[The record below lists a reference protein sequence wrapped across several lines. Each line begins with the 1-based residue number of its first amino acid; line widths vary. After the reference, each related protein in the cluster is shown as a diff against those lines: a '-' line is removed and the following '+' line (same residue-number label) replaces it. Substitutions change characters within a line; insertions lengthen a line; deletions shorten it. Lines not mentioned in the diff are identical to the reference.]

1 MQGRRS
7 DWKVFWSCSRSAAER
22 FPDGAA
28 PVTKYTVRVRIGKQG
43 NTIKAAKVPPQR
55 VPARDSDRKRNSVS
69 DTLRIGIDLGSR
81 KAKFALMRGSDI
93 LRLADLD
100 TIAFYK
106 KYGSIVNDEL
116 SLDLLGSGIF
126 SADELAEAEI
136 TVTGYG
142 RNSIN
147 LHGARVISEI
157 KAHVAGAR
165 SQTGLAD
172 FTLLDM
178 GGQDTKVAQVV
189 AGRLTDFVM
198 NDKCAAS
205 SGRYLENM
213 AAVLEVSLAELSSH
227 GEEPVALDATCGI
240 FGESELIGQILRGY
254 PVSRLC
260 EGVNLTLVKRVMP
273 MLKRFPSDTL
283 VITGGVALN
292 GAMIALLKEQ
302 CGMEIVVPKHPQHNG
317 AIGCAWTVRGGAAG

>member
-1 MQGRRS
+1 
-7 DWKVFWSCSRSAAER
+7 V
-22 FPDGAA
+22 
-28 PVTKYTVRVRIGKQG
+28 
-43 NTIKAAKVPPQR
+43 AK
-55 VPARDSDRKRNSVS
+55 N
-69 DTLRIGIDLGSR
+69 LNIGIDLGSR
-81 KAKFALMRGSDI
+81 KAKFALLQGNEI
-93 LRLADLD
+93 VRLADLD

-106 KYGSIVNDEL
+106 KYGSIVADEL

-126 SADELAEAEI
+126 SAEELEASEI

-157 KAHVAGAR
+157 KAHVAGALT
-165 SQTGLAD
+165 QTGLVD

-213 AAVLEVSLAELSSH
+213 AAVLEVTLKELSSH
-227 GEEPVALDATCGI
+227 AEDPISLDATCGI
-240 FGESELIGQILRGY
+240 FGESELIGQILRGH
-254 PVSRLC
+254 PLSRLC
-260 EGVNLTLVKRVMP
+260 AGVNLTLVKRVLP
-273 MLKRFPSDTL
+273 MLKRFSSPTL
-283 VITGGVALN
+283 IITGGVALN
-292 GAMIALLKEQ
+292 GAMVRLLAAD
-302 CGMEIVVPKHPQHNG
+302 CGMEVVIPKHPQHNG
-317 AIGCAWTVRGGAAG
+317 AIGCASLKPKG

>member
-1 MQGRRS
+1 MQRECNNPG
-7 DWKVFWSCSRSAAER
+7 
-22 FPDGAA
+22 
-28 PVTKYTVRVRIGKQG
+28 VTTDVG
-43 NTIKAAKVPPQR
+43 NTLK
-55 VPARDSDRKRNSVS
+55 
-69 DTLRIGIDLGSR
+69 IGIDLGSR
-81 KAKFALMRGSDI
+81 KAKFALMQDGKI

-116 SLDLLGSGIF
+116 SLDLKGSGIF
-126 SADELAEAEI
+126 TAEELAAADI

-165 SQTGLAD
+165 TQTGLAD
-172 FTLLDM
+172 FTMLDM
-178 GGQDTKVAQVV
+178 GGQDTKVAHVV
-189 AGRLTDFVM
+189 SGKLTDFVM

-213 AAVLEVSLAELSSH
+213 AAVLEVTLEELSSH
-227 GEEPVALDATCGI
+227 AQNPIPLDATCGI
-240 FGESELIGQILRGY
+240 FGESELIGQILRGHS
-254 PVSRLC
+254 VSALC
-260 EGVNLTLVKRVMP
+260 AGVNLTLVKRVMP
-273 MLKRFPSDTL
+273 MLKRFHSDTL

-292 GAMIALLKEQ
+292 GAMIKLLSAD
-302 CGMEIVVPKHPQHNG
+302 CGMTVIVPEHPQHNG
-317 AIGCAWTVRGGAAG
+317 AIGCASLS

>member
-1 MQGRRS
+1 M
-7 DWKVFWSCSRSAAER
+7 
-22 FPDGAA
+22 
-28 PVTKYTVRVRIGKQG
+28 
-43 NTIKAAKVPPQR
+43 
-55 VPARDSDRKRNSVS
+55 
-69 DTLRIGIDLGSR
+69 LRIGIDLGSR
-81 KAKFALMRGSDI
+81 KAKFALMRENGI
-93 LRLADLD
+93 VRLADLD

-106 KYGSIVNDEL
+106 KYGSMVGDEL
-116 SLDLLGSGIF
+116 SLDLAGSGIF
-126 SADELAEAEI
+126 SGEELAEAEI

-165 SQTGLAD
+165 CQTGLTD

-189 AGRLTDFVM
+189 SGRLADFVM

-213 AAVLEVSLAELSSH
+213 AAVLEVSLQELSSH
-227 GEEPVALDATCGI
+227 YEDPVALDATCGI

-254 PVSRLC
+254 PLSRLC
-260 EGVNLTLVKRVMP
+260 AGVNLTLVKRVMP
-273 MLKRFPSDTL
+273 MLKRFPSKKL

-292 GAMIALLKEQ
+292 GAMVRLLSAD
-302 CGMEIVVPKHPQHNG
+302 CGMEVIIPEHPQHNG
-317 AIGCAWTVRGGAAG
+317 AIGCASLP

>member
-1 MQGRRS
+1 MS
-7 DWKVFWSCSRSAAER
+7 EA
-22 FPDGAA
+22 
-28 PVTKYTVRVRIGKQG
+28 
-43 NTIKAAKVPPQR
+43 
-55 VPARDSDRKRNSVS
+55 
-69 DTLRIGIDLGSR
+69 LRIGIDLGSR
-81 KAKFALMRGSDI
+81 KAKFALMRGGEI

-106 KYGSIVNDEL
+106 KYGRIVDDEL
-116 SLDLLGSGIF
+116 SLDLEGSGIF
-126 SADELAEAEI
+126 SADELREAQI

-165 SQTGLAD
+165 TQTGLAD

-213 AAVLEVSLAELSSH
+213 AAVLEVSLDELSSH
-227 GEEPVALDATCGI
+227 CDEPVALDATCGI

-254 PVSRLC
+254 PVARLC
-260 EGVNLTLVKRVMP
+260 AGVNLTLVKRVMP

-292 GAMIALLKEQ
+292 GAMITLLRAQ
-302 CGMEIVVPKHPQHNG
+302 CGMEIIIPKHPQHNG
-317 AIGCAWTVRGGAAG
+317 AIGCASNG